1 MTWDGLILAAA
12 AADAELADFYKT
24 ISAISFTL
32 LGLWW
37 VVAQVKYS
45 DWAVDPRRRRQAYAV
60 SLYFLLPGVMTL
72 MSAINSELSLLWR
85 LAFGIAG
92 TVGLIEVVLYATSGI
107 RTGPATALRVC
118 AVLLYALIIAF
129 AVHPPLAGAL
139 GLGLAPKEVESILV
153 ALLIVVG
160 VNIAWFVFVEPA
172 PTGRK

>member
-1 MTWDGLILAAA
+1 LIRDGVILAA

-37 VVAQVKYS
+37 VVAQVKYA
-45 DWAVDPRRRRQAYAV
+45 DWAVTPRRRRQAYAV

-72 MSAINSELSLLWR
+72 LSAINSELGLLWR
-85 LAFGIAG
+85 LAFGVAG
-92 TVGLIEVVLYATSGI
+92 AVGLIEVVLYATGGI
-107 RTGPATALRVC
+107 RTAPATALRVC
-118 AVLLYALIIAF
+118 AVVLYLFIIVF
-129 AVHPPLAGAL
+129 AIHPPLSAAL

-160 VNIAWFVFVEPA
+160 VNIAWFVFVEPS
-172 PTGRK
+172 PTTRK